1 MRSLSDGLELDGGR
15 RGLPRALDDAV
26 IRAVQ
31 TTLFWSFH
39 DSWYDAHKMTH
50 STYTLLLPRHK
61 RSLSSPPF
69 PPTPQPAQ
77 DAVKAS
83 WKSRGMSLSPHLPL
97 ERTVLPEAV
106 RMASRSRAPCHIRF
120 VSLFF
125 LLATCP
131 TP

>member
-1 MRSLSDGLELDGGR
+1 MRRLSDR
-15 RGLPRALDDAV
+15 REAAGAAV
-26 IRAVQ
+26 LSAR
-31 TTLFWSFH
+31 LMMMSSEKFEPPFWSFH